1 MDNIVGCINMLLY
14 FLSQGNFYF
23 KVVHWSFCQE
33 CQTNMEEGLGQ
44 VLWRKHIIPL
54 ANQTSAIG
62 NDGALK
68 LNDLTT
74 HCEAKGEDTE
84 HQFYLFFFSVYI
96 SLTFFLVIK
105 SYIKH
110 HTTIHM
116 ETQSWNIRPD
126 LKARGWEGGGGGWG
140 GRWVEQRLLEQG
152 TVKEE
157 RVGGLSLLLHVEN

>member
-84 HQFYLFFFSVYI
+84 HQFYFYFFFLSI
-96 SLTFFLVIK
+96 SLSLSFLL
-105 SYIKH
+105 
-110 HTTIHM
+110 
-116 ETQSWNIRPD
+116 
-126 LKARGWEGGGGGWG
+126 LKATSNITLQYIWRHRAETLDLIWRHVAG
-140 GRWVEQRLLEQG
+140 
-152 TVKEE
+152 KEE
-157 RVGGLSLLLHVEN
+157 EVVEVGAEWSRGYLSRAR